1 MALDAETT
9 EELLYQGFQARF
21 LEEGVRKLASSG
33 DLSSEYADFRIDP
46 RSLVI
51 AQAMRSRADGRGDA
65 CAPGPLAPGPALAFG
80 ATPLE
85 FLRCA
90 GRKGTSPAAA
100 RGGGQSWNDPRRALF
115 GWGGPRGIMTQVMAG
130 AALAFLQRGEDR
142 AALVFEEWRAVETGA
157 WHEGMSLATAARVPL
172 IAGLVRSRP
181 DADCS
186 RPDAGCSQG
195 APGLAEIA
203 ANYGAGVAQ
212 VGSEAL
218 TEVRRTV
225 RQARRRVAG
234 GAGPVLIELLPLEG
248 DRWAG
253 HEELASRATEDG
265 FEGRRQEAVRS
276 AAKAGVDHA
285 LTRLRKEPEP
295 RPSDAL
301 SPVTADAAPSPPW
314 TRLDPPQPGGEPS
327 AAHAGREADS
337 IAGRDADSMP
347 WAAASVL

>member
-1 MALDAETT
+1 MALDAETA

-21 LEEGVRKLASSG
+21 LEDGVRKLASSG

-46 RSLVI
+46 RSLVM

-130 AALAFLQRGEDR
+130 AALAFQQRGEDR

-157 WHEGMSLATAARVPL
+157 WHEGMSLAAAARVPL

-181 DADCS
+181 DAGCS
-186 RPDAGCSQG
+186 RPDAGCNQG
-195 APGLAEIA
+195 VAGLTEIA
-203 ANYGAGVAQ
+203 ANYGASVAQ

-218 TEVRRTV
+218 EEVRRTV

-234 GAGPVLIELLPLEG
+234 GEGPVLIELSALEG
-248 DRWAG
+248 DRWAR
-253 HEELASRATEDG
+253 HEELASWAGANGLD
-265 FEGRRQEAVRS
+265 GRRLEAVRS
-276 AAKAGVDHA
+276 AAKAGVSHA

-301 SPVTADAAPSPPW
+301 SPVTADAAPLPPW

-327 AAHAGREADS
+327 AAHAGREAE
-337 IAGRDADSMP
+337 SMP
-347 WAAASVL
+347 WAAAPVL

>member
-130 AALAFLQRGEDR
+130 AALAFLQRREDR

-172 IAGLVRSRP
+172 IAGLV
-181 DADCS
+181 CS

-218 TEVRRTV
+218 AEVRRTV

-285 LTRLRKEPEP
+285 LTRLRKEPES

-301 SPVTADAAPSPPW
+301 SPMTADATPLPPW
-314 TRLDPPQPGGEPS
+314 TRLDPPRPGGEPS

-337 IAGRDADSMP
+337 IAGRDADSML